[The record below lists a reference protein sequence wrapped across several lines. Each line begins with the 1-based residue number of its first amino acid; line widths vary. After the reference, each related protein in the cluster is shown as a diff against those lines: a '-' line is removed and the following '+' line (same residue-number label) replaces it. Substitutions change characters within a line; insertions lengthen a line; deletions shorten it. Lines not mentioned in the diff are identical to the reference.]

1 MSDLNVDLKKKL
13 LDLYNNKRFSEIEFE
28 LELLGDLEK
37 QSSSIMMTYAVAK
50 TLNLKSKKKDY
61 EKYNAL
67 FDTAQIELTRIKL
80 RMDSDFPNVNE
91 DKLILLKSFADA
103 LFNYI
108 QILKRINYG
117 LSLKATRRGE
127 YTYRTYKKDLQ
138 SLDSARNIIADR
150 QDAIF
155 K

>member
-61 EKYNAL
+61 EKAAYY
-67 FDTAQIELTRIKL
+67 FEK
-80 RMDSDFPNVNE
+80 VY
-91 DKLILLKSFADA
+91 ILNKNNLDA
-103 LFNYI
+103 LYNLIIVSTKSRAYDYVMPHLI
-108 QILKRINYG
+108 ERHRVEKKDQKVIWG
-117 LSLKATRRGE
+117 LSKINFMWG
-127 YTYRTYKKDLQ
+127 
-138 SLDSARNIIADR
+138 
-150 QDAIF
+150 IF
-155 K
+155 QNLFITCLS

>member
-61 EKYNAL
+61 EKAAYY
-67 FDTAQIELTRIKL
+67 FEK
-80 RMDSDFPNVNE
+80 VY
-91 DKLILLKSFADA
+91 ILNK
-103 LFNYI
+103 
-108 QILKRINYG
+108 
-117 LSLKATRRGE
+117 
-127 YTYRTYKKDLQ
+127 
-138 SLDSARNIIADR
+138 II
-150 QDAIF
+150 
-155 K
+155 